1 VDVPTVSV
9 HVISQANASLL
20 DRVDDDVFDHEVR
33 PELLRAFLASESNL
47 LVVAVVQ
54 AEVDHF
60 TWQMRTFRYLLPPA
74 LAGPVTLL
82 VGGVARAGATYRDR
96 RHHRG
101 RSAQCGRT
109 LHANGP

>member
-9 HVISQANASLL
+9 HAISQANASLL

-33 PELLRAFLASESNL
+33 PELLRAFLANEPNL

-60 TWQMRTFRYLLPPA
+60 TRQMRTFRYLLPRA
-74 LAGPVTLL
+74 LAGPVMLL
-82 VGGVARAGATYRDR
+82 VGGVARAGAADCDR
-96 RHHRG
+96 RHHGG